1 MRYLKSTKGLKVT
14 GLGDSI
20 YIAWIPNYQG
30 IIAPKLRYRHELN
43 GDLEFIKVQGQLK
56 AISINSS
63 IMCSVLAFIMYLD
76 SGFVDFTRIYPIVL
90 GIIGFMILLNFLLVK
105 LTKWKVEKQKQRH
118 ANTRYSQ

>member
-30 IIAPKLRYRHELN
+30 LIPPKLRYKHELN

-56 AISINSS
+56 VISINSS
-63 IMCSVLAFIMYLD
+63 IMCLVLVIVMYLD
-76 SGFVDFTRIYPIVL
+76 SGFVDFGRIYPIIL
-90 GIIGFMILLNFLLVK
+90 GIIGFMILLNFMLVK
-105 LTKWKVEKQKQRH
+105 MTKRKVEKQKQRH
-118 ANTRYSQ
+118 ANKV